1 MQRIRERLQSSRQ
14 NAECV
19 ITRLTTHH
27 LRQMKRAV
35 AGVCMASLCD
45 DEDDLLYIFIYGFIG
60 VRYILF
66 IYFCITSV
74 RIVYSHPMQRKK
86 ITKKRAMVGRVRGHN
101 GCAKASRDSEKPSGS
116 LRASI
121 GGRRRSPR
129 RVRADVRRLTTGPS
143 GTSLAT
149 SDRTT
154 SLRYTELWGP
164 NYRDR
169 ERKRGARPRLIK
181 L

>member
-101 GCAKASRDSEKPSGS
+101 GCVPRHLVTQRNQAVRSAPRSVAGDAARVGCAPTSV
-116 LRASI
+116 
-121 GGRRRSPR
+121 GRRRGPAEHLWQQ
-129 RVRADVRRLTTGPS
+129 VTGLRHS
-143 GTSLAT
+143 GTRNSGG
-149 SDRTT
+149 RTT
-154 SLRYTELWGP
+154 ATG
-164 NYRDR
+164 R
-169 ERKRGARPRLIK
+169 EKEGRGRVL
-181 L
+181 